1 MIATSIV
8 LLLPSKRYELKRLF
22 PENMLQLLAYSTQF
36 VEAEIEVLMG
46 LDNLSKIMMRAVYM
60 AKMRF

>member
-1 MIATSIV
+1 MS
-8 LLLPSKRYELKRLF
+8 LF

-46 LDNLSKIMMRAVYM
+46 LDNLSKIMMRDTYIHG
-60 AKMRF
+60 